1 MMINTI
7 GYLLNM
13 VLSAFWHI
21 MNPPLFNNFRL
32 SLLYRLGEAGSREIH
47 VTLIYRT
54 KGIHKTVRGSLLNNE
69 GKTDLTPLG
78 GVIQVERDLIKVGYP
93 GINLGITF

>member
-1 MMINTI
+1 MVIYTI

-21 MNPPLFNNFRL
+21 INTLTFNNFKL
-32 SLLYRLGEAGSREIH
+32 LLLYQLVEAGSREVH

-54 KGIHKTVRGSLLNNE
+54 KGIHKTVCGSLLNNE
-69 GKTDLTPLG
+69 GKTELSALG
-78 GVIQVERDLIKVGYP
+78 GVIQVERALNTIGYP
-93 GINLGITF
+93 GINLMITF